1 MQSKEISIPVFLAV
15 ALALILSLG
24 AQGAVG
30 FFGGSNSAIV
40 QATVKTEQPDDDW

>member
-1 MQSKEISIPVFLAV
+1 MHQKAISIPVFLAV
-15 ALALILSLG
+15 AMALILGLG
-24 AQGAVG
+24 GLGVAG